1 MIKAVLVDI
10 DNTLLHFD
18 KCAEK
23 SMRLAFDEFKITPP
37 NDFLSTFIQINDGL
51 WKEIERGTLTKEGL
65 HKIRFVKVL
74 KAMGIDFDGLI
85 FEERFRHYLKTSAEM
100 VDGAERL
107 MQYLKKKYFVALA
120 SNGHAEQQKLR
131 LKISG
136 LDKYADAIFLSGDI
150 GYEKPSVKFFDSALL
165 QLPTKNKDEII
176 IIGDSLSADIKGG
189 IDFKIKTCWFNLK
202 NADKN
207 KDILPDY
214 TVNSL
219 AEIENIL

>member
-85 FEERFRHYLKTSAEM
+85 FEERFRHYLKTSAEK
-100 VDGAERL
+100 VQGAERL
-107 MQYLKKKYFVALA
+107 LAYLKKKYFVALA

-136 LDKYADAIFLSGDI
+136 LDKYADAVFLSGDI
-150 GYEKPSVKFFDSALL
+150 GYEKPSVKFFESALL